1 MEHRTYTIYSNHHHF
16 LLGLKY
22 CTQQLFPV
30 EDTMT
35 IISSY
40 LSLQVFLHAH
50 FIQFQLLAF
59 LYWFDDGGSAVP
71 QYSDNAEGQE
81 ASSYSLHRTI
91 SGCDVEISSLNGE
104 VSVSLC
110 PQGGWKLSCKL
121 SLNVD
126 GFGEN
131 ELNFYVMIL
140 YGRANP
146 RHVMECYMSISS
158 SPEAVLT
165 TVHLNTLAQLIS
177 SSHWYSAA
185 SFPHKLILMTPYACP
200 LPNAIKFQGEDMSHT
215 VQGHKFTDLNNYGMN
230 AEWILASE
238 RQLTSICTLLSH
250 GRNCITW
257 VSLCNKWLLLVIYN
271 TRVAPSD
278 HKNIPYTIEVYRQLS
293 YHHRQFK
300 K

>member
-1 MEHRTYTIYSNHHHF
+1 MHRTT
-16 LLGLKY
+16 
-22 CTQQLFPV
+22 
-30 EDTMT
+30 
-35 IISSY
+35 
-40 LSLQVFLHAH
+40 
-50 FIQFQLLAF
+50 
-59 LYWFDDGGSAVP
+59 
-71 QYSDNAEGQE
+71 
-81 ASSYSLHRTI
+81 

-110 PQGGWKLSCKL
+110 PQGVWKLSCKL

-131 ELNFYVMIL
+131 ELNFYVIL

-158 SPEAVLT
+158 SPEAVLI
-165 TVHLNTLAQLIS
+165 TVHLNTCTIVIL

-185 SFPHKLILMTPYACP
+185 SFPHKAYTHDTLCIVHFQMLFNSKGRGRHVPYSPRAQIYRS
-200 LPNAIKFQGEDMSHT
+200 L
-215 VQGHKFTDLNNYGMN
+215 LYGMN
-230 AEWILASE
+230 AEWILASQ

-250 GRNCITW
+250 GRNCKTW
-257 VSLCNKWLLLVIYN
+257 VSLCHKWLLLVIYN

-278 HKNIPYTIEVYRQLS
+278 HKNIPYTTEVYRQLS

>member
-1 MEHRTYTIYSNHHHF
+1 MTV
-16 LLGLKY
+16 G
-22 CTQQLFPV
+22 QQCP
-30 EDTMT
+30 
-35 IISSY
+35 S
-40 LSLQVFLHAH
+40 
-50 FIQFQLLAF
+50 
-59 LYWFDDGGSAVP
+59 
-71 QYSDNAEGQE
+71 SDNAEGQE
-81 ASSYSLHRTI
+81 ASSYSLHRTT

-131 ELNFYVMIL
+131 ELNFYVMIS

-165 TVHLNTLAQLIS
+165 TVHLNTLAQL
-177 SSHWYSAA
+177 WYPQVTDTVQHP
-185 SFPHKLILMTPYACP
+185 FLTKLTLMTPYACP
-200 LPNAIKFQGEDMSHT
+200 LPNAIKFQGEGEDMSHT

-230 AEWILASE
+230 AQWILTSE

-250 GRNCITW
+250 GRNCKTW
-257 VSLCNKWLLLVIYN
+257 VSLCNKWLLVIYN

>member
-1 MEHRTYTIYSNHHHF
+1 MTV
-16 LLGLKY
+16 G
-22 CTQQLFPV
+22 QQCP
-30 EDTMT
+30 
-35 IISSY
+35 S
-40 LSLQVFLHAH
+40 
-50 FIQFQLLAF
+50 
-59 LYWFDDGGSAVP
+59 
-71 QYSDNAEGQE
+71 SDNAEGQE
-81 ASSYSLHRTI
+81 ASSYSLHRTT

-165 TVHLNTLAQLIS
+165 TVHLNTLAQL
-177 SSHWYSAA
+177 WYPQVTDTVQHP
-185 SFPHKLILMTPYACP
+185 FLTKLTLMTPYACP
-200 LPNAIKFQGEDMSHT
+200 LPNAIKFQAEGEDMSHT

-250 GRNCITW
+250 GRNCKTW

-278 HKNIPYTIEVYRQLS
+278 HKNIPYTTEVYRQLS